1 MLELSYDRSPGGN
14 LQTDRLPM
22 EAFESVICPIKAIM
36 LSKPDIYFS
45 LTGSFVF
52 HAAEGIMN
60 HISQIDKIPLPVKSG
75 SAPFRPFP
83 ASIVFPLL
91 VWFGRG
97 GSNVLGKSKNYP
109 IRFSRPSTT
118 TKRKSCRLSP
128 DPVSQIHSK
137 IL

>member
-1 MLELSYDRSPGGN
+1 
-14 LQTDRLPM
+14 M

-60 HISQIDKIPLPVKSG
+60 QISQIDKIPLPVKSG

-97 GSNVLGKSKNYP
+97 GSNVLGKSKTTPYVSLDPPQPPRESHADFPP
-109 IRFSRPSTT
+109 IQF
-118 TKRKSCRLSP
+118 RKFIPKSFDVVSCRANREREYVF
-128 DPVSQIHSK
+128 DI
-137 IL
+137 